1 MVILRPH
8 GFFRR
13 YHILLCKFESDV
25 CIVLCRYSARACV
38 EGLMVHNIIKIVRM
52 RTDRGGLQKCVT
64 VTGGG
69 EGLWRRVGQLWLG
82 GGGQKSRKKV
92 WRNLWTY
99 ACTYIKC
106 MCIWWY
112 LHLFRNKPTPWSNN
126 SMKAWVSN
134 RTNRSLLHYPS

>member
-1 MVILRPH
+1 MRGGLGAATQKPVTVTGGGEGAVTSFPELSNNIMVSRETIPYARHNIMVILRPH

-69 EGLWRRVGQLWLG
+69 GGAVTEGWATVTG
-82 GGGQKSRKKV
+82 GGGSKSRKKV
-92 WRNLWTY
+92 
-99 ACTYIKC
+99 
-106 MCIWWY
+106 
-112 LHLFRNKPTPWSNN
+112 
-126 SMKAWVSN
+126 
-134 RTNRSLLHYPS
+134 